1 MAAATTTPEHSFLHS
16 TLQIPSSRS
25 PRHSPDSPSMSAR
38 SVEQQQQQQQIPHP
52 HLLSPYQTLR
62 NNFGAGAIALSTSFA
77 VMHPLDTLKTRMQA
91 ASKSTS
97 HSNLTI
103 KSFFTRDTLK
113 TLRRGFTTSVLGA
126 AAQGGLRW
134 MTFDACKTELCA
146 RFPEKV
152 PETTGGTGTGT
163 TADGTRRKKN
173 ILPSASFMLTSAASA
188 IAGDL
193 ASSIVKVPRE
203 VVTARL
209 QTGHYDTPP
218 SHSHSVQGVSKPKGA
233 TYAIR
238 TILRSEGV
246 PGLFRGFWSLT
257 LRDWPFMIILFTTY
271 DTLKSV
277 HHNFAI
283 NNAPPADIA
292 DGTAVYTHEI
302 PTLKSTLFGG
312 LAGGL
317 AAFVTTP
324 FDVIRARIMTFK
336 AAPGTAAG
344 ATPNMRQI
352 SGMILREHVAKTTS
366 SSAAATT
373 TIATTTPTPRTAISM
388 IPAASRAFFVGAAP
402 RTVWWFCVCSMFFPI
417 VERCKEGFDA
427 LSV

>member
-1 MAAATTTPEHSFLHS
+1 
-16 TLQIPSSRS
+16 
-25 PRHSPDSPSMSAR
+25 MSAR
-38 SVEQQQQQQQIPHP
+38 SSVEQQTPHP
-52 HLLSPYQTLR
+52 HLSPYQTLR

-91 ASKSTS
+91 ASKSSSS
-97 HSNLTI
+97 HSNLTL

-152 PETTGGTGTGT
+152 AEAGTATGNGTM
-163 TADGTRRKKN
+163 RRKKN

-209 QTGHYDTPP
+209 QTGHYDTPT
-218 SHSHSVQGVSKPKGA
+218 HSQAGVVKQKPKGA
-233 TYAIR
+233 TYAVR
-238 TILRSEGV
+238 TILRSEGI

-283 NNAPPADIA
+283 NNAPPVP
-292 DGTAVYTHEI
+292 DGTVYTHEI

-317 AAFVTTP
+317 AAFVPTP

-336 AAPGTAAG
+336 AAPGTGG
-344 ATPNMRQI
+344 ATTPNMRQI
-352 SGMILREHVAKTTS
+352 SGMILREHVAKTMPSIS
-366 SSAAATT
+366 STTVAA
-373 TIATTTPTPRTAISM
+373 IPQRTAISM

-417 VERCKEGFDA
+417 VERCKEGFDDV
-427 LSV
+427 SV